1 VRLMPWTA
9 TLFIVAPIAG
19 SLVNRV
25 GERPLIVGGLLLQ
38 TIGMASIALM
48 ASPAMAYADM
58 VPALVV
64 AGTGVSMAIPAT
76 QSVVMGAVEPTEAG
90 KASGTYNMV
99 RQLGGVF
106 GIAILVAVFTGAGG
120 YASPQAFSDG
130 FAPAL
135 AVTAGLALVGAL
147 SALGLPGR
155 RRAVAPAPA
164 AAVAEA
170 AR

>member
-1 VRLMPWTA
+1 
-9 TLFIVAPIAG
+9 
-19 SLVNRV
+19 
-25 GERPLIVGGLLLQ
+25 
-38 TIGMASIALM
+38 
-48 ASPAMAYADM
+48 
-58 VPALVV
+58 
-64 AGTGVSMAIPAT
+64 
-76 QSVVMGAVEPTEAG
+76 
-90 KASGTYNMV
+90 
-99 RQLGGVF
+99 VF

-155 RRAVAPAPA
+155 GRAVAPAPA